1 MNCPKRSETALLHT
15 LTRNYPELLGV
26 EKRDLKLEEIDPDV
40 NYCIEPECEYDPN
53 AEADLVIKNA
63 LLNDGSNAN
72 IAVVGNIITRVGS
85 ADEINQVTGSATK
98 ILDVK
103 GNSVSPGF
111 VDSHLHLDVAMQ
123 RLGTLTIEDV
133 STATDFKKC
142 LTDYAKENSSLPIL
156 YVFGLHYFDDPI
168 IPAETCRQTLDKIVD
183 DKPLLVFAHDMHT
196 AWANTKALEEAD
208 LLHKMPPYPH
218 LIEELGLEQKIIVD
232 SDGIPTGEFREPDVY
247 SFLEGPLHAKYPSS
261 VEQQLSDLENVCNQL
276 AEHGIT
282 GVHRMALSQ
291 PAEDLSFL
299 LLLLELEQ
307 QGRLP
312 IRVSSSFSSVADHN
326 MLQDIFIG
334 YTARD
339 LLIKARNKEITA
351 AQLHDSILE
360 LLKDAGTDRHEKVKR
375 MAVKGGHGENHP
387 VMDKLLKVSRNLTDI
402 IFKKHIEHHT
412 KRKNPH
418 RKSSMPEHIGY
429 HAKVR
434 LDTLKV
440 FMDGVIEKDTAYRLD
455 KTPSQG
461 IPEFNQEDLDKLL
474 AFADRLGIQ
483 VAAHS
488 IGNGSVKSMLDS
500 ISKTREINKN
510 IDKERGYSIPHRVEH
525 IETCSQDDLPRFGK
539 LDVIA
544 SMQPLHERPPMTMW
558 HTLVPKSDWN
568 TAFAWKEALVDDATL
583 VFGSDW
589 PIVSCDSRAGI
600 SHAVTRKPWYEG
612 ARNQSLTLEEA
623 VAAYTSGAA
632 FSEYCQNIKG
642 EIKAGMLA
650 DIVLFSGN
658 IKELE
663 KESFN
668 LEIETTIC
676 DGKIVY
682 MKQESPIL
690 RD

>member
-15 LTRNYPELLGV
+15 LAMNYPELLGV
-26 EKRDLKLEEIDPDV
+26 EKRDLSLEEIDSDV
-40 NYCIEPECEYDPN
+40 DCRIEPECEYDPN
-53 AEADLVIKNA
+53 AKADLVIINA
-63 LLNDGSNAN
+63 LLNDGSKVN
-72 IAVVGNIITRVGS
+72 IAVAGNTITKVGS
-85 ADEINQVTGSATK
+85 SDEINQVTGSSTK
-98 ILDVK
+98 ILDAQ

-133 STATDFKKC
+133 ETAADFKSRLSK
-142 LTDYAKENSSLPIL
+142 YAEENSNSPIL

-168 IPAETCRQTLDKIVD
+168 IPAETCRQTLDEIVN

-196 AWANTKALEEAD
+196 AWANTKALEEAE

-218 LIEELGLEQKIIVD
+218 LIEELGLEQKIIID

-247 SFLEGPLHAKYPSS
+247 SFLEGPLQAKYPSS
-261 VEQQLSDLENVCNQL
+261 IEQQLSDLETVCNQL

-282 GVHRMALSQ
+282 GVHRMALAQ

-307 QGRLP
+307 QNRLP

-326 MLQDIFIG
+326 MLHDVVMA

-339 LLIKARNKEITA
+339 LLNKARKKEITA
-351 AQLHDSILE
+351 AQLHDSLLE
-360 LLKDAGTDRHEKVKR
+360 LLKDAGTVRHTKVKK
-375 MAVKGGHGENHP
+375 MAAKGGHGENHP
-387 VMDKLLKVSRNLTDI
+387 MMNKLLKVSRKLTDVI
-402 IFKKHIEHHT
+402 HKKHIEHHA
-412 KRKNPH
+412 KRENPH
-418 RKSSMPEHIGY
+418 RKNNMPKHMGY

-434 LDTLKV
+434 LDTLKI

-455 KTPSQG
+455 KDPSQG
-461 IPEFNQEDLDKLL
+461 IPEFNQGDLDKLL

-488 IGNGSVKSMLDS
+488 IGDGSVKSMLDA
-500 ISKTREINKN
+500 ISKARGKNKD
-510 IDKERGYSIPHRVEH
+510 IDKKRGDRIPHRVEH
-525 IETCSQDDLPRFGK
+525 IETCTQDDLPRFGK

-558 HTLVPKSDWN
+558 HTLVPKSEWN

-600 SHAVTRKPWYEG
+600 NHAVTRKPWYEG
-612 ARNQSLTLEEA
+612 ARDQSLTLEEA

-632 FSEYCQNIKG
+632 FSEYSQNIKG
-642 EIKAGMLA
+642 EIKPGMLA
-650 DIVLFSGN
+650 DIVILSGN

-663 KESFN
+663 KESYT
-668 LEIETTIC
+668 LKIDTTIC
-676 DGKIVY
+676 DGKVVY
-682 MKQESPIL
+682 MKGM
-690 RD
+690 

>member
-1 MNCPKRSETALLHT
+1 MNCPKRSETALLQT
-15 LTRNYPELLGV
+15 LARNYSELLGV
-26 EKRDLKLEEIDPDV
+26 EKRDLNLEEITPDV
-40 NYCIEPECEYDPN
+40 DCRIEPECNYDPDIK
-53 AEADLVIKNA
+53 ADLVIKNA
-63 LLNDGSNAN
+63 LLNDGHKAD
-72 IAVVGNIITRVGS
+72 IAVAGNIFTRIGS
-85 ADEINQVTGSATK
+85 ADEIAPVIGSATK
-98 ILDVK
+98 IIDAK

-123 RLGTLTIEDV
+123 RLRTLTIENVD
-133 STATDFKKC
+133 TAADFEDRLRK
-142 LTDYAKENSSLPIL
+142 YAKDNSSSPIL
-156 YVFGLHYFDDPI
+156 YVFGLHYFDNPI
-168 IPAETCRQTLDKIVD
+168 IPAETCRWTLDEIVN
-183 DKPLLVFAHDMHT
+183 DKPLIVFAHDMHT
-196 AWANTKALEEAD
+196 AWANTKAVEEAE
-208 LLHKMPPYPH
+208 LLHQMPPYPH

-247 SFLEGPLHAKYPSS
+247 AFLEGPLHAKYPTS
-261 VEQQLSDLENVCNQL
+261 VEQQLSDLENVCKQL
-276 AEHGIT
+276 AGHGIT

-291 PAEDLSFL
+291 PAEDLSFM

-326 MLQDIFIG
+326 MLQDVLIG

-339 LLIKARNKEITA
+339 LLTKARNKEITA

-360 LLKDAGTDRHEKVKR
+360 LLKDASTNRHEKVKK
-375 MAVKGGHGENHP
+375 MAAKGGHGENHP
-387 VMDKLLKVSRNLTDI
+387 MMDKLLKTSRKLADNI
-402 IFKKHIEHHT
+402 HKKHVEAHAT
-412 KRKNPH
+412 RENPH
-418 RKSSMPEHIGY
+418 KNTNMPEYLGY
-429 HAKVR
+429 HTKVR

-461 IPEFNQEDLDKLL
+461 IPEFNQDDLNKLL

-488 IGNGSVKSMLDS
+488 IGNGSVKSMLDA
-500 ISKTREINKN
+500 ISKARGRNKA
-510 IDKERGYSIPHRVEH
+510 IDKERGSKIPHRVEH
-525 IETCSQDDLPRFGK
+525 IETCSQEDLPRFGK

-558 HTLVPKSDWN
+558 HTLIPKSEWN
-568 TAFAWKEALVDDATL
+568 TAFAWKEALVDGATL

-600 SHAVTRKPWYEG
+600 NHAVTRKPWYEG
-612 ARNQSLTLEEA
+612 ARNQSVTLNEA

-632 FSEYCQNIKG
+632 FSEFCQNIKG
-642 EIKAGMLA
+642 EIKPGMLA
-650 DIVLFSGN
+650 DMVILSGN

-663 KESFN
+663 KNSFN

-676 DGKIVY
+676 DGKIIY
-682 MKQESPIL
+682 MNEK
-690 RD
+690 